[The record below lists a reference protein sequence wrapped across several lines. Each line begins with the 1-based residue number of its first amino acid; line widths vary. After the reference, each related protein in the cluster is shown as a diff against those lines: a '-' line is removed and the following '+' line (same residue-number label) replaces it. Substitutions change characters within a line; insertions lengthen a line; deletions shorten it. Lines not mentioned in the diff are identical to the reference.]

1 MGQAGAMN
9 CLGGAL
15 RQWGARAGGRDAL
28 KESYMLGQ
36 LKQLRED
43 AKRELETI
51 SDLTALEGW
60 RVSYLG
66 KKGALTLALRG
77 VGNLPPRERPAVGR
91 LGNEV
96 KALLEQALRE
106 RTEALRLAALTQ
118 DLARGAIDVR
128 LPGRPQSLGHL
139 HVSTQTLRELYRIF
153 GQMGFQILRSG
164 DVEDD
169 LTNFQL
175 LNMPPGHPAR
185 DMWSTFYT
193 TRPGVLLRS
202 HTSPGQIH
210 AMRKYCPEPIRVIL
224 PGKCYRYEQTTARSE
239 QMFFQVEGLAVGHNI
254 TMADLK
260 GVLVNFVQ
268 EMFGPERRLRFRPS
282 YFPFTEPSAEVDID
296 CILCAGKGCQLCKY
310 TGWLEIL
317 GAGMMHPMVLRNGG
331 YDPEE
336 FSGFAFGLGV
346 ERICM
351 LKRGITDIRHFYS
364 NDLRFLHQFG

>member
-1 MGQAGAMN
+1 M
-9 CLGGAL
+9 LEPL
-15 RQWGARAGGRDAL
+15 R
-28 KESYMLGQ
+28 
-36 LKQLRED
+36 QLRED
-43 AKRELETI
+43 AERELETV
-51 SDLTALEGW
+51 SDPAALEQW

-66 KKGALTLALRG
+66 KKGRLTLALRG
-77 VGNLPPRERPAVGR
+77 VGKLPPQERPAVGR
-91 LGNEV
+91 LANET
-96 KALLEQALRE
+96 KAHLERAFKERAEELRRALLAKELA
-106 RTEALRLAALTQ
+106 EAS
-118 DLARGAIDVR
+118 IDVR
-128 LPGRPQSLGHL
+128 LPGRQQSLGYL
-139 HVSTQTLRELYRIF
+139 HITTQTLREIYAIF
-153 GQMGFQILRSG
+153 ADMGFQVLRSG
-164 DVEDD
+164 EVEDD

-210 AMRKYCPEPIRVIL
+210 AMRKHYPRPIRVIL
-224 PGKCYRYEQTTARSE
+224 PGKCYRYEQITTRSE

-260 GVLVNFVQ
+260 GVLVSFVRQ
-268 EMFGPERRLRFRPS
+268 MFGSERRLRFRPS

-296 CILCAGKGCQLCKY
+296 CILCGGEGCQLCRH

-317 GAGMMHPMVLRNGG
+317 GSGMVHPTVLQNGG

-336 FSGFAFGLGV
+336 FSGFAFGMGV

-351 LKRGITDIRHFYS
+351 LKHGITDIRYFYS
-364 NDLRFLHQFG
+364 NDLRFLQQFG

>member
-1 MGQAGAMN
+1 
-9 CLGGAL
+9 
-15 RQWGARAGGRDAL
+15 
-28 KESYMLGQ
+28 MLER

-43 AKRELETI
+43 AERELETV
-51 SDLTALEGW
+51 SDPATLEQW

-66 KKGALTLALRG
+66 KKGRLTLALRG
-77 VGNLPPRERPAVGR
+77 VGKLPPQERPAVGR
-91 LGNEV
+91 LANEI
-96 KALLEQALRE
+96 KTHLERAFKERAEELRRALLAKELA
-106 RTEALRLAALTQ
+106 EAS
-118 DLARGAIDVR
+118 IDVR
-128 LPGRPQSLGHL
+128 LPGRQQSLGYL
-139 HVSTQTLRELYRIF
+139 HITTQTLREIYAIF
-153 GQMGFQILRSG
+153 ADMGFQVLRSG
-164 DVEDD
+164 EVEDD

-210 AMRKYCPEPIRVIL
+210 AMRKHYPRPIRVIL
-224 PGKCYRYEQTTARSE
+224 PGKCYRYEQITTRSE

-260 GVLVNFVQ
+260 GVLVSFVRQ
-268 EMFGPERRLRFRPS
+268 MFGSERRLRFRPS

-296 CILCAGKGCQLCKY
+296 CILCGGEGCQLCKR

-317 GAGMMHPMVLRNGG
+317 GSGMVHPAVLQNGG

-336 FSGFAFGLGV
+336 FSGFAFGMGV

-351 LKRGITDIRHFYS
+351 LKHGITDIRYFYS
-364 NDLRFLHQFG
+364 NDLRFLQQFG